1 MNRLSWIRAATL
13 CAVLAGAAGCG
24 QKGALYLPEHNGTVI
39 TRQGTNQPGAPQPGA
54 PQTSAP
60 EQTPA
65 TPPAADPTKKNTNS
79 DDSPAK

>member
-39 TRQGTNQPGAPQPGA
+39 TRQGTNQSGA

-60 EQTPA
+60 AQTPA